1 MFIPGFI
8 VSLFTFPGV
17 IVHEAAHQLM
27 CRLTGTPVL
36 DVCYFR
42 VGGNPSGFVVHG
54 TPMSGWKHFVISVA
68 PFLVNTIVGFL
79 IALPT
84 ALVVAGK
91 GECGPLDL
99 LLGWLGVSV
108 AMHAFPSTGDASSL
122 WSSVRDPEASWLLR
136 IVGFPVIAIIWLGS
150 LLSVI
155 WFDAMYAAG
164 VCFAIPAAIVAMV
177 A

>member
-1 MFIPGFI
+1 MFIPGFLI
-8 VSLFTFPGV
+8 SLVTFPGI

-42 VGGNPSGFVVHG
+42 VGNPSGFVMHG
-54 TPMSGWKHFVISVA
+54 EPASGWKHFVISVA
-68 PFLVNTIVGFL
+68 PFLLNTIVGFL

-91 GECGPLDL
+91 GEPGPLDM
-99 LLGWLGVSV
+99 LLGWLGISV

-122 WSSVRDPEASWLLR
+122 WRSLRAPGASWTLR
-136 IVGFPVIAIIWLGS
+136 IIGFPVVAVICLGAV
-150 LLSVI
+150 LSVVWLDVI
-155 WFDAMYAAG
+155 YG
-164 VCFAIPAAIVAMV
+164 VEVCFVIPAAIVGAV